1 MRLFYNF
8 TTILLFFTTLL
19 TAQNNLNFYIE
30 KAYKNNLNLNDI
42 AYQIKFKNLD
52 ISKIEAQY
60 NKPKIFVS
68 ADYLFTPYFNNN
80 GQLVSTNPSN
90 KAIGYDV
97 GITNG
102 GNYSALLNAELPI
115 LNKKVTTNLKSKI
128 KVEVNGLKTNK
139 ALLKLLIKKNISF
152 LYLETYRQQI
162 AYATGLQNLK
172 FLKTQLKIIKALTN
186 KGIYKLTDYQLFKIS
201 LQTETLNLER
211 LKATLKIKMQQ
222 LQAASGVT
230 NTNSSYLENSPIS
243 LKTTENSSSLF
254 LESYKKDSLGFELNK
269 KIFNNN
275 YLPQIKFYT
284 NTGLNATSLTNI
296 NRKIGFSAG
305 LQLSYTLF
313 DGHQKKINTQQQQLL
328 IDKTQ
333 KNKQLKKIEIQ
344 INKDGLL
351 NTIIASKTNLESE
364 HKFLESNKKILNL
377 FKIEVQKAQVSII
390 NYLSVISQYNQ
401 SKLNYEFHKIDL
413 YELINDYNY
422 LNN

>member
-1 MRLFYNF
+1 MKLFYNF
-8 TTILLFFTTLL
+8 TTVLLFFTTLL
-19 TAQNNLNFYIE
+19 TAQNNLDFYIE
-30 KAYKNNLNLNDI
+30 KAYKNNFNINDL

-60 NKPKIFVS
+60 NKPKVFVS
-68 ADYLFTPYFNNN
+68 ADYLFAPYFNNN
-80 GQLVSTNPSN
+80 GQFVSTNPSN

-102 GNYSALLNAELPI
+102 GDYSALLNAELP
-115 LNKKVTTNLKSKI
+115 LLSKKTTTTLKSKI
-128 KVEVNGLKTNK
+128 KVEINGLKTNE

-152 LYLETYRQQI
+152 LYLEAYRQQI
-162 AYATGLQNLK
+162 AYTTSLK
-172 FLKTQLKIIKALTN
+172 NFEFLKTQLKIIKALTD
-186 KGIYKLTDYQLFKIS
+186 KGIYKLTDYQLFKII

-211 LKATLKIKMQQ
+211 LKTTLKIKRQQ

-230 NTNSSYLENSPIS
+230 NTSSSNLENSPIN
-243 LKTTENSSSLF
+243 LNTKANNSSLF

-275 YLPQIKFYT
+275 YLPQIKLYT

-296 NRKIGFSAG
+296 NRKVGFSAG
-305 LQLSYTLF
+305 LQLNYTLF
-313 DGHQKKINTQQQQLL
+313 DGHQKKINNQQQQLL

-333 KNKQLKKIEIQ
+333 KNKQLKKNKIQ
-344 INKDGLL
+344 INKNGLL
-351 NTIIASKTNLESE
+351 KAIMASKTNLESE
-364 HKFLESNKKILNL
+364 HKFLKSNKKILNL

-390 NYLSVISQYNQ
+390 NYLSVINQYNQ

>member
-1 MRLFYNF
+1 MKLFYIF
-8 TTILLFFTTLL
+8 TFIRAFLARILIFTGCSSKQTL
-19 TAQNNLNFYIE
+19 T
-30 KAYKNNLNLNDI
+30 KYKNNLDLNDL

-52 ISKIEAQY
+52 QSKIDAQF
-60 NKPKIFVS
+60 NKPKVFVS
-68 ADYLFTPYFNNN
+68 ADYLFAPYFNNN

-90 KAIGYDV
+90 KAIGYDA

-102 GNYSALLNAELPI
+102 GDYSALLNAELPL
-115 LNKKVTTNLKSKI
+115 LNKKITSALKSKI
-128 KVEVNGLKTNK
+128 NVETSSLKTDED
-139 ALLKLLIKKNISF
+139 LLKLSIKKNITF
-152 LYLETYRQQI
+152 LYLEVYRQQI
-162 AYATGLQNLK
+162 AYTTSLK
-172 FLKTQLKIIKALTN
+172 NFEFLKTQLQIIKALTD
-186 KGIYKLTDYQLFKIS
+186 KGIYKLTDYQLFKLS

-211 LKATLKIKMQQ
+211 LKTTLKIKRQQ

-230 NTNSSYLENSPIS
+230 NTSSSILENSPIN
-243 LKTTENSSSLF
+243 LNTKANNSSLF

-296 NRKIGFSAG
+296 NRKVGFSAG
-305 LQLSYTLF
+305 LQLNYTLF
-313 DGHQKKINTQQQQLL
+313 DGHQKKINAQQQQLL
-328 IDKTQ
+328 IDRTQ
-333 KNKQLKKIEIQ
+333 KNKQLKKTEIQ

-351 NTIIASKTNLESE
+351 KAIMASKINLESE
-364 HKFLESNKKILNL
+364 HKFLESNKKILDL

-390 NYLSVISQYNQ
+390 NYLSVISQYNT

-413 YELINDYNY
+413 YELINEYNF

>member
-1 MRLFYNF
+1 MRLFYNL
-8 TTILLFFTTLL
+8 TIILLLFSTLL
-19 TAQNNLNFYIE
+19 TAQNNLDFYIE
-30 KAYKNNLNLNDI
+30 KAYKNNFNINDL

-52 ISKIEAQY
+52 LSKIEAQY
-60 NKPKIFVS
+60 NKPKVFVS
-68 ADYLFTPYFNNN
+68 ADYLFAPYLNNN

-90 KAIGYDV
+90 KAIGYDA

-102 GNYSALLNAELPI
+102 GNYSALLNAELPL
-115 LNKKVTTNLKSKI
+115 LNKKVTASLKSKI
-128 KVEVNGLKTNK
+128 KVETNSLKIDET
-139 ALLKLLIKKNISF
+139 LVKLLIKKNISF
-152 LYLETYRQQI
+152 LYLEAYRQQI

-186 KGIYKLTDYQLFKIS
+186 KGIYKLTDYHLFKLS
-201 LQTETLNLER
+201 LQTEALNVER
-211 LKATLKIKMQQ
+211 LKTAFKIKMQQ

-230 NTNSSYLENSPIS
+230 NTNSSYLENTPIS
-243 LKTTENSSSLF
+243 LKTTANGSSLF

-284 NTGLNATSLTNI
+284 NTGLNATNLTNI
-296 NRKIGFSAG
+296 NRKIGFSAC

-313 DGHQKKINTQQQQLL
+313 DGHQKKINAQQQQFLV
-328 IDKTQ
+328 DKTQ
-333 KNKQLKKIEIQ
+333 KNKQLKKNKIQ

-351 NTIIASKTNLESE
+351 KAIIASKTNLESE
-364 HKFLESNKKILNL
+364 HKFLKSNKNILDL

-390 NYLSVISQYNQ
+390 NYLSVINQYNQ

-413 YELINDYNY
+413 YELISDYNY

>member
-1 MRLFYNF
+1 MKLFYIF
-8 TTILLFFTTLL
+8 TFILLFFGNLL
-19 TAQNNLNFYIE
+19 TAQNSLNFYLE
-30 KAYKNNLNLNDI
+30 QAYKNNLDLNDL

-52 ISKIEAQY
+52 QSKIDAQF
-60 NKPKIFVS
+60 NKPKVFVS
-68 ADYLFTPYFNNN
+68 ADYLFAPYFNNN

-90 KAIGYDV
+90 KAIGYDA

-102 GNYSALLNAELPI
+102 GDYSALLNAELPL
-115 LNKKVTTNLKSKI
+115 LNKKITSALKSKI
-128 KVEVNGLKTNK
+128 NVETSSLKTDED
-139 ALLKLLIKKNISF
+139 LLKLSIKKNITF
-152 LYLETYRQQI
+152 LYLEVYRQQI
-162 AYATGLQNLK
+162 AYTTSLK
-172 FLKTQLKIIKALTN
+172 NFEFLKTQLQIIKALTD
-186 KGIYKLTDYQLFKIS
+186 KGIYKLTDYQLFKLS

-211 LKATLKIKMQQ
+211 LKTTLKIKRQQ

-230 NTNSSYLENSPIS
+230 NTSSSILENSPIN
-243 LKTTENSSSLF
+243 LNTKANNSSLF

-296 NRKIGFSAG
+296 NRKVGFSAG
-305 LQLSYTLF
+305 LQLNYTLF
-313 DGHQKKINTQQQQLL
+313 DGHQKKINAQQQQLL
-328 IDKTQ
+328 IDRTQ
-333 KNKQLKKIEIQ
+333 KNKQLKKTEIQ

-351 NTIIASKTNLESE
+351 KAIMASKINLESE
-364 HKFLESNKKILNL
+364 HKFLESNKKILDL

-390 NYLSVISQYNQ
+390 NYLSVISQYNT

-413 YELINDYNY
+413 YELINEYNF